1 MFIVYGQGTCLRQLR
16 LLFKDRKTVV
26 QLSGCCVQRKATLRA
41 ASVLEFDRVVESISS
56 IHLRVEVPTP
66 SDVPAEAF
74 IPTVNSIST
83 QAFEGEHNNTNLQKS
98 QELRRRWRRKQ
109 RRVSSVLILGI
120 ESASLRQTGGVI
132 AHQSASEIVNKAALR
147 KRMVSIHHL
156 HVWAQSVK
164 THKEIFAFSL

>member
-26 QLSGCCVQRKATLRA
+26 QLSGCCVQRKATLQA

-83 QAFEGEHNNTNLQKS
+83 QAFEGEHNNKNLQKKPRTS
-98 QELRRRWRRKQ
+98 TTMTE
-109 RRVSSVLILGI
+109 
-120 ESASLRQTGGVI
+120 
-132 AHQSASEIVNKAALR
+132 KAASSLLGANSGYR
-147 KRMVSIHHL
+147 KRLIKTDRRSHCTPVS
-156 HVWAQSVK
+156 Q
-164 THKEIFAFSL
+164 